1 EDALALA
8 LEEAGLAHDAF
19 GAVDREGLLAPE
31 LELRPDYRIVHDI
44 GQLVSRTQF
53 EDVDRTHVA
62 AVGAARAL
70 GDVDIDL
77 DHRGPLRRL
86 ERGGLLGF
94 RGRGS
99 GFLRCVTRMP
109 SATELPL
116 ADERIHRE
124 VPGPSHLFP
133 DRFGDLD
140 APVVGLIVLEDRDH
154 ETGERDPRG
163 VEGVQRLG
171 TGRLVAA
178 PADIRANRLIRLEV
192 RDGAHLEPALSAGR
206 PELQVVALRGLL
218 REVARAQAHGT
229 ER

>member
-133 DRFGDLD
+133 DR
-140 APVVGLIVLEDRDH
+140 LEDLDH